1 MATEKYLM
9 VSFQHCSNK
18 SHDFSSEN
26 GTIQWRVKYLPR
38 GSLGGTS
45 EYLSLTLVH
54 GALSADVFYCV
65 DIVTYSRSNSEQ
77 HSKHSGKSCVKLGN
91 YSNLQALYKKNDGYN
106 REKTTLQLCILN
118 IVPIVEI
125 PVESTLSSAL
135 ASTLDTDMG
144 LSDVT
149 LYFGEEN
156 EPFQVLRSVLI
167 ARSPVFRRMLQS
179 NFKEAKHC
187 KVEIPDISSDVGQEL
202 VRYMYTDSAPNI
214 VSMPEEL
221 WLAADKY
228 ELSGL
233 KALCENELGIQLTPD
248 NAAHTLLFADQC
260 CGDGPLKKYILTFI
274 TRDKKTCSQVMR
286 SEEWKEVRKLPDLA
300 LAVSE
305 RYFGAPCEPAPKRL
319 HLEDVEEQ

>member
-1 MATEKYLM
+1 MATEKYLT
-9 VSFQHCSNK
+9 VSFHHSSNK
-18 SHDFSSEN
+18 SCDLSSEN
-26 GTIQWRVKYLPR
+26 GRIQWRLKYLSR
-38 GSLGGTS
+38 VLESTNEHLC
-45 EYLSLTLVH
+45 LTIVH
-54 GALSADVFYCV
+54 GALSADVFYCIDV
-65 DIVTYSRSNSEQ
+65 VTYSRSNSEQ
-77 HSKHSGKSCVKLGN
+77 RSKYSGKTCVKLGN
-91 YSNLQALYKKNDGYN
+91 YANLQALYKKNDGYS
-106 REKTTLQLCILN
+106 REKTVLQLCILN
-118 IVPIVEI
+118 IVPIVGV
-125 PVESTLSSAL
+125 PVESTLSSGL
-135 ASTLDTDMG
+135 VSTLDTEMG
-144 LSDVT
+144 LGDVT

-167 ARSPVFRRMLQS
+167 ARSPVFRRMLLS
-179 NFKEAKHC
+179 DFKEGKHL
-187 KVEIPDISSDVGQEL
+187 KIEIPDISSDVGQEL

-228 ELSGL
+228 ELNGL

-274 TRDKKTCSQVMR
+274 TRDKETCSQVMR

-305 RYFGAPCEPAPKRL
+305 RYFGVPSEPPPKRL
-319 HLEDVEEQ
+319 HLEDLDEQ